1 MTHPLAR
8 WLAVAS
14 IVWLTLAP
22 TAFRI
27 LSPALPTGL
36 PWQQICTAH
45 ADGSAHH
52 GNGPDGPSAP
62 QHSASG
68 GDCPLCV
75 LCHHGWAPA
84 PVAVTMAL
92 RPQGRPPWF
101 GAAPFSPHPTSNWVT
116 QNPRAPPAFS

>member
-14 IVWLTLAP
+14 FAWLTLAP

-27 LSPALPTGL
+27 LIPPLPTA
-36 PWQQICTAH
+36 PAWQQICTAH
-45 ADGSAHH
+45 ADGSALQDNRH
-52 GNGPDGPSAP
+52 DRPSAP
-62 QHSASG
+62 QHSGPG

-84 PVAVTMAL
+84 PAAVPVAL
-92 RPQGRPPWF
+92 RPQGRSPWL
-101 GAAPFSPHPTSNWVT
+101 GTVPLSPRPASNWVA